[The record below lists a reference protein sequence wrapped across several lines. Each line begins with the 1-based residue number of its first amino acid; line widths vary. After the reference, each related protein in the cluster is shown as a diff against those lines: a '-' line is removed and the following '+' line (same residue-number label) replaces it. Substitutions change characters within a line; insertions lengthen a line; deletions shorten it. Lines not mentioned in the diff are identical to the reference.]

1 MTKKFKLKS
10 GKKKH
15 AYLHKRH
22 NKEIRFQLYGI
33 TAMLISFTM
42 LAILLISIISRGYT
56 AFVKTEISLPIEFSE
71 SVLVPDDDADYG
83 SLVKE
88 SLKKMFP
95 EASGRSDRMLLYKLI
110 SNNSSYRLKNLV
122 NNNNNLIGK
131 TVDVWFFASADVD
144 IFEKGYI
151 SREIEEDSRQIK
163 DKQIVWLDK
172 LKEQGRLRKVF
183 NTTFFTEGDSRE
195 PEQAGMLGSFIGS
208 LFTILACMLLAAPIG
223 VFAAIYLEEFA
234 RANVFTDFIEINI
247 SNLAAVPSIIYGL
260 LGLAVYL
267 NFFGLPRSSSLVG
280 GLTLAMLVLPTII
293 ITTRNAIKAVP
304 PSIKDAATALGASRM
319 QMVFH
324 HIFPAAMPGI
334 MTGVVLSVARTLGET
349 APLLMIGMV
358 AFIADVPKTMID
370 PATTLPVQVFLWSD
384 SPEMAFVEKT
394 AACIIVLLVL
404 LAAINGFAAYIR
416 NKFEVKWE

>member
-1 MTKKFKLKS
+1 
-10 GKKKH
+10 
-15 AYLHKRH
+15 
-22 NKEIRFQLYGI
+22 
-33 TAMLISFTM
+33 
-42 LAILLISIISRGYT
+42 
-56 AFVKTEISLPIEFSE
+56 
-71 SVLVPDDDADYG
+71 
-83 SLVKE
+83 
-88 SLKKMFP
+88 
-95 EASGRSDRMLLYKLI
+95 
-110 SNNSSYRLKNLV
+110 
-122 NNNNNLIGK
+122 
-131 TVDVWFFASADVD
+131 
-144 IFEKGYI
+144 
-151 SREIEEDSRQIK
+151 
-163 DKQIVWLDK
+163 
-172 LKEQGRLRKVF
+172 
-183 NTTFFTEGDSRE
+183 
-195 PEQAGMLGSFIGS
+195 
-208 LFTILACMLLAAPIG
+208 
-223 VFAAIYLEEFA
+223 
-234 RANVFTDFIEINI
+234 
-247 SNLAAVPSIIYGL
+247 
-260 LGLAVYL
+260 
-267 NFFGLPRSSSLVG
+267 
-280 GLTLAMLVLPTII
+280 LPTII